1 MTHELTA
8 LSVPQSASPAER
20 EQGRRAYR
28 RRVRRQRLILLGI
41 TLLTLACL
49 GLDLSTGQAV
59 YPPGQVLA
67 ALWRPDAPLAVQVIF
82 WELRLPVALS
92 ALVVGASL
100 AVAGVQMQTVLN
112 NPLASP
118 FTLGL
123 SAAASFG
130 AAIGLVLGVTLLP
143 TAAVAYAIPVNA
155 FIVSMGAALFIHRLS
170 RKPGISSEMIV
181 LLGTTLVFSF
191 TALLEAL
198 QYAAPDQALSAVVFW
213 TMGSLSRANWLKLAI
228 MSGVLAGVW
237 LVFAR
242 QAWALTALRL
252 GEARAASLGIP
263 VARLRLSSILL
274 GSLLASVCVSFVG
287 TIGFIGL
294 VGPHIAR
301 MLVGEDQRFLLPA
314 AALCGALL
322 LSAASVLSKSVLPG
336 QTLPIGIVTSLVG
349 VPLFFTLILRRRR
362 P

>member
-1 MTHELTA
+1 MTPELSKPLA
-8 LSVPQSASPAER
+8 SAAER
-20 EQGRRAYR
+20 EHGRRFYRQLTR
-28 RRVRRQRLILLGI
+28 RRMLILLSI
-41 TLLTLACL
+41 ALLTLICL

-59 YPPGQVLA
+59 YPPSQVLA
-67 ALWRPDAPLAVQVIF
+67 ALWQPDAPQAVQVIF
-82 WELRLPVALS
+82 WDLRLPVALS

-130 AAIGLVLGVTLLP
+130 AAIGLVLGVTILP
-143 TAAVAYAIPVNA
+143 ASAVAYAIPVNA
-155 FIVSMGAALFIHRLS
+155 FLVSMGAALFIHRLS
-170 RKPGISSEMIV
+170 RKQGITSEMIV

-198 QYAAPDQALSAVVFW
+198 QYVAPDQALSAVVFW
-213 TMGSLSRANWLKLAI
+213 TMGSLSRANWLKLSI
-228 MSGVLAGVW
+228 MSAVLLSVW
-237 LVFAR
+237 LIFAR

-252 GEARAASLGIP
+252 GEARATSLGIP
-263 VARLRLSSILL
+263 VARLRLTSILL

-314 AALCGALL
+314 SALCGALL
-322 LSAASVLSKSVLPG
+322 LSAASVLSKSLLPG

>member
-1 MTHELTA
+1 MTHESLA
-8 LSVPQSASPAER
+8 GLASAAER
-20 EQGRRAYR
+20 AHGRSTYR
-28 RRVRRQRLILLGI
+28 RLARRRLLILLGMA
-41 TLLTLACL
+41 LLTTLCL

-59 YPPGQVLA
+59 YPPSEVLA
-67 ALWRPDAPLAVQVIF
+67 ALWQRDAPLAVQVIF

-130 AAIGLVLGVTLLP
+130 AAIGLVLGVTILP
-143 TAAVAYAIPVNA
+143 AAAVAYAIPVNA
-155 FIVSMGAALFIHRLS
+155 FLVSMAAALFIYRLS
-170 RKPGISSEMIV
+170 RKPGITSEMIV

-198 QYAAPDQALSAVVFW
+198 QYVAPDQALSAVVFW

-228 MSGVLAGVW
+228 MSAVLLGVW

-252 GEARAASLGIP
+252 GEARATSLGIP
-263 VARLRLSSILL
+263 VARLRLRSILL

-301 MLVGEDQRFLLPA
+301 LLVGEDQRFLLPA
-314 AALCGALL
+314 SALCGALL
-322 LSAASVLSKSVLPG
+322 LSAASVLSKSLLPG

-362 P
+362 A

>member
-1 MTHELTA
+1 MTHERSA
-8 LSVPQSASPAER
+8 LPAPPPASPAER

-28 RRVRRQRLILLGI
+28 RLVRRRRLILLGI
-41 TLLTLACL
+41 ALLTLACL

-59 YPPGQVLA
+59 YPPGQILA

-143 TAAVAYAIPVNA
+143 AAAVAYAIPANA
-155 FIVSMGAALFIHRLS
+155 FLVSMGAALFIHRLS

-198 QYAAPDQALSAVVFW
+198 QYVAPDQALSAVVFW

-228 MSGVLAGVW
+228 MGGVLAGVW

-301 MLVGEDQRFLLPA
+301 MVVGEDQRFLLPA